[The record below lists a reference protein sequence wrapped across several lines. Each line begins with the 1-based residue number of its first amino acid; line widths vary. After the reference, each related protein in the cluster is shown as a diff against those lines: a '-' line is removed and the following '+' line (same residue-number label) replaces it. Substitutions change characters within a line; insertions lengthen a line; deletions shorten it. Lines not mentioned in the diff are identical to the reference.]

1 MNDRYY
7 QNILYVD
14 DTKTLLVSQIL
25 LAAPT
30 PLLKGTLT
38 MSQIII
44 YGTWWCGDT
53 KRALRIL
60 DKRQVKYTW
69 IDIDKD
75 PAGEKLV
82 KQINNGYRSVPTI
95 LFPDESILV
104 EPSNRE
110 LNEKLDAMDE

>member
-1 MNDRYY
+1 MNDRHY
-7 QNILYVD
+7 QNSLYVD
-14 DTKTLLVSQIL
+14 DTKTLIVSRIL
-25 LAAPT
+25 LATLT

-60 DKRQVKYTW
+60 DERQVKYTW

-75 PAGEKLV
+75 PGGG
-82 KQINNGYRSVPTI
+82 NS
-95 LFPDESILV
+95 
-104 EPSNRE
+104 
-110 LNEKLDAMDE
+110 